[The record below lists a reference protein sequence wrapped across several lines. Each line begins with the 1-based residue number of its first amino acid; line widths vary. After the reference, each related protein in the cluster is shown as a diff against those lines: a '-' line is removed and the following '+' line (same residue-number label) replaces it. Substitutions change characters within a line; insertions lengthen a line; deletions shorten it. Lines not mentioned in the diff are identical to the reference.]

1 MNRSIEESK
10 NGEQDL
16 GIDELLMQ
24 RNEEGDEINSSNA
37 QASSSMASGAARQN
51 KQSSSSAAK
60 KPVGRPR
67 MTSGEKADKKSGCH
81 YRKIRHDAAVAA
93 AEERKDVAVVAQPMV
108 EAEPLSLYDQ
118 RCKYGV
124 LSQMKAN
131 LESEK
136 NEWMRA
142 Q

>member
-1 MNRSIEESK
+1 M
-10 NGEQDL
+10 
-16 GIDELLMQ
+16 
-24 RNEEGDEINSSNA
+24 
-37 QASSSMASGAARQN
+37 
-51 KQSSSSAAK
+51 
-60 KPVGRPR
+60 
-67 MTSGEKADKKSGCH
+67 
-81 YRKIRHDAAVAA
+81 AA
-93 AEERKDVAVVAQPMV
+93 AEEKKEQAVVAQPMV